1 MLSRCPQGCLCLA
14 VLSGLVTPLV
24 QATDPVADFW
34 DEVNRSEVIF
44 VVPSDGIE
52 SPEATAVRRERVF
65 DEAKDVA
72 LNRRLVEQK
81 TYWVGGE
88 WVRQGQVLGP
98 AQSEGELMDSD
109 GDGFDDF
116 TEVKYHTDPMD
127 HESTP
132 AHYFEAKGKNRIVFF
147 KTNATAHSR

>member
-1 MLSRCPQGCLCLA
+1 MISRCRQGYVCLA
-14 VLSGLVTPLV
+14 VLSGFVAPLAH
-24 QATDPVADFW
+24 ATDPVAEFW

-44 VVPSDGIE
+44 VAPSDGIE

-65 DEAKDVA
+65 DEAMDVA
-72 LNRRLVEQK
+72 LNRRIVEHK
-81 TYWVGGE
+81 IYWVGGQ

-98 AQSEGELMDSD
+98 AQTEGELMDSD

-127 HESTP
+127 DESTP

-147 KTNATAHSR
+147 TTNATGHAR

>member
-1 MLSRCPQGCLCLA
+1 MISRCPQGYVCLA
-14 VLSGLVTPLV
+14 VLSGFVAPLAH
-24 QATDPVADFW
+24 ATDPVAEFG

-44 VVPSDGIE
+44 VAPSDGIE
-52 SPEATAVRRERVF
+52 SPEATVVRRERVF

-81 TYWVGGE
+81 IYWVGGQ

-98 AQSEGELMDSD
+98 AQTEGELMDSD

-127 HESTP
+127 HQSNP
-132 AHYFEAKGKNRIVFF
+132 AHYFEAKGKNCIIFF
-147 KTNATAHSR
+147 TTNTTAHSR

>member
-1 MLSRCPQGCLCLA
+1 MIRRYRQGYVCLA
-14 VLSGLVTPLV
+14 FLSGFATPLV
-24 QATDPVADFW
+24 HATDPVAEFW

-44 VVPSDGIE
+44 VAPSDGIE

-65 DEAKDVA
+65 DEARDLA
-72 LNRRLVEQK
+72 LNRRFVEQK
-81 TYWVGGE
+81 IYWVGGQ

-109 GDGFDDF
+109 QDGFDDF
-116 TEVKYHTDPMD
+116 TEVKYHSDPMD

-147 KTNATAHSR
+147 RTNATAHSR

>member
-1 MLSRCPQGCLCLA
+1 MISRCPQGYVCLA
-14 VLSGLVTPLV
+14 VLSGFVAPLAH
-24 QATDPVADFW
+24 ATDPVAEFW

-44 VVPSDGIE
+44 VAPSDGIE
-52 SPEATAVRRERVF
+52 SPEATVVRRERVF

-81 TYWVGGE
+81 IYWVGGQ

-98 AQSEGELMDSD
+98 AQTEGELMDSD

-127 HESTP
+127 DESTP
-132 AHYFEAKGKNRIVFF
+132 AHYFEAKGKNCIIFF
-147 KTNATAHSR
+147 KNFIFG

>member
-1 MLSRCPQGCLCLA
+1 MISRCPQGYVCLA
-14 VLSGLVTPLV
+14 VLSGFVAPLAH
-24 QATDPVADFW
+24 ATDPVAEFW

-44 VVPSDGIE
+44 VAPSDGIE
-52 SPEATAVRRERVF
+52 SPEATVVRRERVF

-81 TYWVGGE
+81 IYWVGGQ

-98 AQSEGELMDSD
+98 AQTEGELMDSD

-127 HESTP
+127 DESTP

-147 KTNATAHSR
+147 TTNATGHAR

>member
-1 MLSRCPQGCLCLA
+1 MLSRCRRGYVCLA
-14 VLSGLVTPLV
+14 LLSGFVNALV
-24 QATDPVADFW
+24 QAADPVAEFW

-52 SPEATAVRRERVF
+52 SPQAAAVRRERVF

-72 LNRRLVEQK
+72 LNRRFVEQK
-81 TYWVGGE
+81 TYWVGGQ

-98 AQSEGELMDSD
+98 AQTEGELIDSD

-116 TEVKYHTDPMD
+116 TEIRFHTDPMD
-127 HESTP
+127 EESTP
-132 AHYFEAKGKNRIVFF
+132 SKYFEAKGKNRVIFF
-147 KTNATAHSR
+147 TTNATAHSR

>member
-1 MLSRCPQGCLCLA
+1 MLSRCRRGYVCLA
-14 VLSGLVTPLV
+14 LLSGFMNPLV
-24 QATDPVADFW
+24 QAADPVTEFW

-44 VVPSDGIE
+44 VAPSDGIE
-52 SPEATAVRRERVF
+52 SPEAAAIRRERVF

-72 LNRRLVEQK
+72 LNRRFVEQK
-81 TYWVGGE
+81 IYWVGGQ

-98 AQSEGELMDSD
+98 AQTEGELVDSD

-132 AHYFEAKGKNRIVFF
+132 VHYFEAKGKNRIIFF
-147 KTNATAHSR
+147 RTNATGYSR

>member
-1 MLSRCPQGCLCLA
+1 MISRCPQGYVCLA
-14 VLSGLVTPLV
+14 VLSGFVAPLAH
-24 QATDPVADFW
+24 ATDPVAEFW

-44 VVPSDGIE
+44 VAPSDGIE
-52 SPEATAVRRERVF
+52 SPEATVIRRERVF

-81 TYWVGGE
+81 IYWVGGQ

-98 AQSEGELMDSD
+98 AQTEGELMDSD

-127 HESTP
+127 DESTP

-147 KTNATAHSR
+147 TTNATGHAR

>member
-1 MLSRCPQGCLCLA
+1 MLSRCPLGHVCFA
-14 VLSGLVTPLV
+14 VFSGLVTPLV

-52 SPEATAVRRERVF
+52 SPEAAAARRERVF

-72 LNRRLVEQK
+72 LNRRFVEQK
-81 TYWVGGE
+81 IYWLGGE

-98 AQSEGELMDSD
+98 AQTEGELIDSD

-127 HESTP
+127 HDSTP
-132 AHYFEAKGKNRIVFF
+132 ASYFEAKGKNRIVFF
-147 KTNATAHSR
+147 TTNATGHTR

>member
-14 VLSGLVTPLV
+14 VLSGLVAPLV
-24 QATDPVADFW
+24 QAADPVADFW

-65 DEAKDVA
+65 DEAKDVS
-72 LNRRLVEQK
+72 LNRRFVEQK

-98 AQSEGELMDSD
+98 AQSEGELIDSD

-127 HESTP
+127 HDSTP
-132 AHYFEAKGKNRIVFF
+132 AHYFAAKGKNRIVFF

>member
-127 HESTP
+127 RESTP

-147 KTNATAHSR
+147 KTNATAHYR

>member
-1 MLSRCPQGCLCLA
+1 MISRCPQGYVCLA
-14 VLSGLVTPLV
+14 VLSGFVAPLAH
-24 QATDPVADFW
+24 ATDPVAEFW

-44 VVPSDGIE
+44 VAPSDGIE
-52 SPEATAVRRERVF
+52 SPEATVVRRERVF

-81 TYWVGGE
+81 IYWVGGQ

-98 AQSEGELMDSD
+98 AQTEGELMDSD

-127 HESTP
+127 HQSNP
-132 AHYFEAKGKNRIVFF
+132 AHYFEAKGKNCIIFF
-147 KTNATAHSR
+147 TTNTTAHSR

>member
-1 MLSRCPQGCLCLA
+1 MLSRPPQWYVCIA
-14 VLSGLVTPLV
+14 VLSGCVTPLV
-24 QATDPVADFW
+24 QAADPVADFW

-52 SPEATAVRRERVF
+52 SSEAATVRRERLF

-72 LNRRLVEQK
+72 LNRRFVENK
-81 TYWVGGE
+81 IYWVGGQ
-88 WVRQGQVLGP
+88 WVRQGQLLGP
-98 AQSEGELMDSD
+98 AETEGELIDSD

-132 AHYFEAKGKNRIVFF
+132 AHYFEAKGKNRIIFF
-147 KTNATAHSR
+147 TTNVTGHAR

>member
-1 MLSRCPQGCLCLA
+1 MISRCPLGYVCLA
-14 VLSGLVTPLV
+14 VLSGFVTPLV
-24 QATDPVADFW
+24 QAADPVADFW

-52 SPEATAVRRERVF
+52 SREAAAARRERVF

-72 LNRRLVEQK
+72 LNRRFVEQK
-81 TYWVGGE
+81 IYWVGGQ

-98 AQSEGELMDSD
+98 AQTEGELIDSD

-132 AHYFEAKGKNRIVFF
+132 ANYFKAKGKNRIVFF
-147 KTNATAHSR
+147 TTNATGHAR

>member
-1 MLSRCPQGCLCLA
+1 MISRCRQGYVCLA
-14 VLSGLVTPLV
+14 VLSGFVAPLAH
-24 QATDPVADFW
+24 ATDPVAEFW

-44 VVPSDGIE
+44 VAPSDGIE
-52 SPEATAVRRERVF
+52 SPEATVIRRERVF

-81 TYWVGGE
+81 IYWVGGQ

-98 AQSEGELMDSD
+98 AQTEGELMDSD

-127 HESTP
+127 DESTP

-147 KTNATAHSR
+147 TTNATGHAR